1 MRNNNYYNVTNNNN
15 NNTMFRRTNNIYQP
29 QQQQQ
34 QQQQRQHVPPQMIP
48 GPYHHQNINA
58 AMFNHPGSHMIQY
71 SNGMSAPPPLPYGYG
86 NFHPSGNT
94 VQPRPPPLLHP
105 NGFLIPQ
112 QQQQH
117 HQQLIPPPPLMNNMN
132 MYPHHQM
139 PNMQHPQHQYQY
151 KKHHV
156 KKKYQQKVKNVSQV
170 PNNVSYKKV
179 VNSNSGDLVDTK
191 NKNKVGN
198 PTKSITM
205 NKVSSDKSSN
215 KNNNDNG
222 KKNKKSITN
231 NDGGG
236 KPNYIPSK
244 YRPPKLDTPEAIE
257 KWRAERRKNWPSAKN
272 IQRKTEET
280 KKMAE
285 RGELREDEK
294 HEVGLKG
301 VSNKTSRGGN
311 KDKRNRKY
319 NDNKRNKK
327 KSKLATNSNATLL
340 EKLLKKSIEKEE
352 SAILQCF
359 KLFVDNDFY
368 RNKLLNTKAAGGGGG
383 E

>member
-1 MRNNNYYNVTNNNN
+1 MSNNNYYNHNHPAKDVATNNN

-29 QQQQQ
+29 QQPQQQ
-34 QQQQRQHVPPQMIP
+34 PRQYIPPQMMPI
-48 GPYHHQNINA
+48 PYHHQNMNA
-58 AMFNHPGSHMIQY
+58 TMLNHPGSHMIQY
-71 SNGMSAPPPLPYGYG
+71 SNGVSAPPPLPYYG
-86 NFHPSGNT
+86 NFHPPGSNT
-94 VQPRPPPLLHP
+94 VPPQPPPLLHP

-112 QQQQH
+112 HQH
-117 HQQLIPPPPLMNNMN
+117 QPPPPPLMTNMN

-139 PNMQHPQHQYQY
+139 PHMQHSQHQYQY
-151 KKHHV
+151 KKYHV
-156 KKKYQQKVKNVSQV
+156 KKKQQQKVKNVSHI
-170 PNNVSYKKV
+170 PKNVSYKKL
-179 VNSNSGDLVDTK
+179 VNSTSGDLVDTN
-191 NKNKVGN
+191 NKNKVDN
-198 PTKSITM
+198 PTKSIRVVT
-205 NKVSSDKSSN
+205 NKVSPDKSNS
-215 KNNNDNG
+215 KKNNDNG

-231 NDGGG
+231 NDGCG
-236 KPNYIPSK
+236 KPIHIPSK

-272 IQRKTEET
+272 IERKNEEK

-294 HEVGLKG
+294 NEVGLKG
-301 VSNKTSRGGN
+301 VSNKRSRGGN
-311 KDKRNRKY
+311 KDKSNRKY

-327 KSKLATNSNATLL
+327 KSKLATNNNATLL

-368 RNKLLNTKAAGGGGG
+368 RNKLLNIKAADGG